1 MPAFL
6 ERITLFCFGASYAVA
21 LLLELLQMFRPRPV
35 VRVLGLGFGVAGLLA
50 HTLYLGLQTPSPASA
65 PWSMLLVA
73 WILAIFYLYGS
84 IHHSR
89 LAWGVFVLPVVLG
102 LVVLARVFAE
112 PGPAPEGAWLLD
124 WGIVHGVLL
133 VLAAVGVSV
142 AFLAS
147 VMYLVQAHRLKAK
160 VLPGQGLRLLS
171 LERLEQ
177 MNRRAINLAFPLLTA
192 GLLVGL
198 MLMARSIDQVAGWTD
213 PRVLGTLVLWL
224 VFAILLYLRYGLHLR
239 GRRVALWTIAAFAL
253 LLFTLA
259 APHTLGGGR

>member
-1 MPAFL
+1 MYATPADMPV
-6 ERITLFCFGASYAVA
+6 TL
-21 LLLELLQMFRPRPV
+21 
-35 VRVLGLGFGVAGLLA
+35 
-50 HTLYLGLQTPSPASA
+50 T
-65 PWSMLLVA
+65 
-73 WILAIFYLYGS
+73 
-84 IHHSR
+84 
-89 LAWGVFVLPVVLG
+89 
-102 LVVLARVFAE
+102 
-112 PGPAPEGAWLLD
+112 
-124 WGIVHGVLL
+124 
-133 VLAAVGVSV
+133 
-142 AFLAS
+142 
-147 VMYLVQAHRLKAK
+147 
-160 VLPGQGLRLLS
+160 
-171 LERLEQ
+171 RLEQ